1 MKVLFLEDVPGVAQG
16 GDIKNVKNGFARN
29 YLIPKNL
36 ATPATQDSLQRID
49 RLKKQAESTRLK
61 TLKDMKG
68 LGDELS
74 GTRVDIEMRAGASGQ
89 LYGSVTNTIVAEKLA
104 SLTSREIDR
113 RVIQIP
119 ESIRDTGTYSI
130 QIKLHPEVRTDV
142 TLLVHPIG
150 MEPEEFLESLE
161 DIAEQA
167 QDAGPSAEESTVDE
181 SDNLVEDPVSADVS
195 ETDDSS
201 KQQDEE

>member
-36 ATPATQDSLQRID
+36 ATPATRDSLQRID

-61 TLKDMKG
+61 TLKDMKA

-181 SDNLVEDPVSADVS
+181 SDNLLEDPVSADVS

>member
-36 ATPATQDSLQRID
+36 ATPATRDSLQRID

-61 TLKDMKG
+61 TLKDMKA

>member
-61 TLKDMKG
+61 TLKDMNA

-119 ESIRDTGTYSI
+119 ESIRETGTYSI
-130 QIKLHPEVRTDV
+130 QIRLHPEVRTDV

-150 MEPEEFLESLE
+150 IEPEEFLESLE

>member
-1 MKVLFLEDVPGVAQG
+1 MNVLFLEDVPGVAQG

-61 TLKDMKG
+61 TLKDMKA

-104 SLTSREIDR
+104 SMTSREIDR

-119 ESIRDTGTYSI
+119 ESIRETGTYSV
-130 QIKLHPEVRTDV
+130 QIRLHPEVRTDV

-150 MEPEEFLESLE
+150 MGPEEFLESLE
-161 DIAEQA
+161 DIGEQSE
-167 QDAGPSAEESTVDE
+167 DAGLSAEESTVDE
-181 SDNLVEDPVSADVS
+181 SDNLVDVPVTADVA
-195 ETDDSS
+195 ETDDS
-201 KQQDEE
+201 KQQDE

>member
-61 TLKDMKG
+61 TLKDMKA

-119 ESIRDTGTYSI
+119 ESIRETGTYSI
-130 QIKLHPEVRTDV
+130 QIRLHPEVRTDV

-150 MEPEEFLESLE
+150 IEPEEFLESLE

>member
-61 TLKDMKG
+61 TLKDMKA

-104 SLTSREIDR
+104 SMTSREIDR

-119 ESIRDTGTYSI
+119 ESIRETGTYSV
-130 QIKLHPEVRTDV
+130 QIRLHPEVRTDV

-150 MEPEEFLESLE
+150 MGPEEFLESLE
-161 DIAEQA
+161 DIGEQSE
-167 QDAGPSAEESTVDE
+167 DAGLSAEESTVDE
-181 SDNLVEDPVSADVS
+181 SDNLVEVPVSADVA
-195 ETDDSS
+195 ETDDS
-201 KQQDEE
+201 KQQDE

>member
-16 GDIKNVKNGFARN
+16 GDIKSVKNGFARN

-61 TLKDMKG
+61 TLGDMKA

-130 QIKLHPEVRTDV
+130 QIRLHPEVRTDV

-181 SDNLVEDPVSADVS
+181 SDNLLEDPVSADVS

>member
-1 MKVLFLEDVPGVAQG
+1 MNVLFLEDVPGVAQG

-61 TLKDMKG
+61 TLKDMKA

-104 SLTSREIDR
+104 SMTSREIDR

-119 ESIRDTGTYSI
+119 ESIRETGTYSV
-130 QIKLHPEVRTDV
+130 QIRLHPEVRTDV

-150 MEPEEFLESLE
+150 MGPEEFLESLE
-161 DIAEQA
+161 DIGEQSE
-167 QDAGPSAEESTVDE
+167 DAGLSAEESTVDE
-181 SDNLVEDPVSADVS
+181 SDNLVEVPVPADVA
-195 ETDDSS
+195 ETDDS
-201 KQQDEE
+201 KQQDE

>member
-61 TLKDMKG
+61 TLKDMKA

-104 SLTSREIDR
+104 SMTSREIDR

-119 ESIRDTGTYSI
+119 ESIRETGTYSV
-130 QIKLHPEVRTDV
+130 QIRLHPEVRTDV

-150 MEPEEFLESLE
+150 MGPEEFLESLE
-161 DIAEQA
+161 DIGEQSE
-167 QDAGPSAEESTVDE
+167 DAGLSAEESTVDE
-181 SDNLVEDPVSADVS
+181 SDNLVEVPVPADVA
-195 ETDDSS
+195 ETDDS
-201 KQQDEE
+201 KQQDE

>member
-16 GDIKNVKNGFARN
+16 GDIKSVKNGFARN

-61 TLKDMKG
+61 TLGDMKA

-130 QIKLHPEVRTDV
+130 QIRLHPEVRTDV

-181 SDNLVEDPVSADVS
+181 SDNLPEDPVSADVS